1 MNTTAN
7 KLKSLREAKGMSQ
20 ADCAKALGI
29 DRTTYAKY
37 ENGGS
42 VKRNVEKLASFFN
55 VTTDYLLG
63 NDSFPGSRPGTFL
76 KFEDQFTTAEKDYM
90 KRHDGKLPA
99 LTPKDEREISRDLE
113 NMIESLSGAAAMGDS
128 EDDEDMEML
137 KASLKQAM
145 VLSKRIAKKKFTPKK
160 YK

>member
-7 KLKSLREAKGMSQ
+7 KLKSLRETKGMSQ

-55 VTTDYLLG
+55 VSTDYLLDRPEHVYG
-63 NDSFPGSRPGTFL
+63 NTAPTAGNKTPTYNHNNGASAPSYYDDPDVAEMANRL
-76 KFEDQFTTAEKDYM
+76 KDDPDMKILFDASKKLSKNDLQFVIDMVNRM
-90 KRHDGKLPA
+90 KR
-99 LTPKDEREISRDLE
+99 E
-113 NMIESLSGAAAMGDS
+113 
-128 EDDEDMEML
+128 
-137 KASLKQAM
+137 
-145 VLSKRIAKKKFTPKK
+145 
-160 YK
+160 